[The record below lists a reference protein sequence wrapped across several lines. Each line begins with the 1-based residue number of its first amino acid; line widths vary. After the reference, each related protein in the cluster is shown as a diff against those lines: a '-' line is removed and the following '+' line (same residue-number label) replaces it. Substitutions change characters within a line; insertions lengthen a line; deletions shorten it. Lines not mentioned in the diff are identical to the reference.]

1 MNPIGKMAM
10 AVTFTFTCFTVPVLG
25 ADAVVSKPAVTG
37 SGDATSRKAT
47 VEKATVE
54 KATVG
59 KAEWATVM
67 ADQIKQLQE
76 QFKKEQGDLLTKY
89 RELLKQARDGNKEVR
104 EAVREQFK
112 ARMTD
117 LVSRQQ
123 ELREDLKRRF
133 EEFRAENPQH
143 QELIDAAKERVKE
156 RLRDRRGHGGE

>member
-25 ADAVVSKPAVTG
+25 ADAAVSKPAVTG
-37 SGDATSRKAT
+37 SGDATSR
-47 VEKATVE
+47 KATVE

-89 RELLKQARDGNKEVR
+89 KELLKQARDGNKEVR

-117 LVSRQQ
+117 LVSRQH